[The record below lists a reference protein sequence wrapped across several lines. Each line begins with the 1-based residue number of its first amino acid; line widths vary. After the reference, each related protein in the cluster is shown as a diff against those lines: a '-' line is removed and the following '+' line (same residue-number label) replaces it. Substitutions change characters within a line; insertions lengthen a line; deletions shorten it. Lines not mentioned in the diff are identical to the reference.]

1 MYSMQ
6 NNLDRD
12 KYTAL
17 MSQNLQILR
26 VKVNLSQEN
35 LANLLGVTR
44 QTVSAI
50 ETGQRTMSWTVF
62 LALFLLFLNNK
73 ESKQLMIALGIY
85 TKEISNYINF

>member
-1 MYSMQ
+1 MQ

-26 VKVNLSQEN
+26 LKASLSQED

-44 QTVSAI
+44 QTISAI

-73 ESKQLMIALGIY
+73 DTKQLLIALGIY
-85 TKEISNYINF
+85 TKEISKFINF